1 MMTLTK
7 EDLCAIEGLFTGK
20 FDGID
25 KHFEKIDERFD
36 KMDQRM
42 DAMDERFDKIDQRF
56 ESLERK
62 VTDIDLRLE
71 HVESDVSS
79 LKVGQIRMNDWLTK
93 IDKKLDD
100 TYTLALDNW
109 GQIEESKGRLALLE
123 S

>member
-7 EDLCAIEGLFTGK
+7 EDLNAIEGLFTGK

-25 KHFEKIDERFD
+25 RHFEKIDHRLDAVDERLDAMDERFD
-36 KMDQRM
+36 KMDQR
-42 DAMDERFDKIDQRF
+42 FD
-56 ESLERK
+56 SLEK
-62 VTDIDLRLE
+62 TVTGIDLRLE

-79 LKVGQIRMNDWLTK
+79 LKVGQIQMNDRLNR
-93 IDKKLDD
+93 IEKKLDD
-100 TYTLALDNW
+100 TYILALDNW

>member
-7 EDLCAIEGLFTGK
+7 EDLNAIEGLFTGK

-25 KHFEKIDERFD
+25 RHFEKIDHHLDAIDHHLDAMDERFD
-36 KMDQRM
+36 KMDQR
-42 DAMDERFDKIDQRF
+42 FD
-56 ESLERK
+56 SLEK
-62 VTDIDLRLE
+62 TVTGIDLRLE

-79 LKVGQIRMNDWLTK
+79 LKVGQIQMNDRLNR
-93 IDKKLDD
+93 IEKKLDD
-100 TYTLALDNW
+100 TYILALDNW

>member
-7 EDLCAIEGLFTGK
+7 EDLNAIEGLFTGK

-25 KHFEKIDERFD
+25 RHFEKIDHRL
-36 KMDQRM
+36 
-42 DAMDERFDKIDQRF
+42 DAMDERFDKIDERLD
-56 ESLERK
+56 SLEK
-62 VTDIDLRLE
+62 TVTGIDLRLE

-79 LKVGQIRMNDWLTK
+79 LKVGQIQMNDRLNR
-93 IDKKLDD
+93 IEKKLDD
-100 TYTLALDNW
+100 TYILALDNW